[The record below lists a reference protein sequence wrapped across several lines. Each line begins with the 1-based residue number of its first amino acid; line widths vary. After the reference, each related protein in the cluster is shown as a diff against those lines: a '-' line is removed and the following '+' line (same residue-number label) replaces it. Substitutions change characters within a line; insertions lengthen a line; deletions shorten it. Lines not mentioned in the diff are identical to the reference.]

1 MDLFVHW
8 HNIHITMVNAHLYIA
23 SHSDK
28 VQGNLELEMDI
39 GVVWVEGGR
48 VRMGWG
54 VNVNVSTNRQ
64 CITCD
69 L

>member
-1 MDLFVHW
+1 
-8 HNIHITMVNAHLYIA
+8 MVNAHLYIA

-28 VQGNLELEMDI
+28 VQANLELEMDI
-39 GVVWVEGGR
+39 GVVWVEGSR

-54 VNVNVSTNRQ
+54 VNVNVSTDRQ